1 MKKPIL
7 LMLIMMLVV
16 GSSALAVV
24 TLPEDDL
31 SPAGFRGQAGTTLQA
46 WYFDNEASPVDA
58 DPSENPYGTPTA
70 EVSVIGS
77 GAWLADY
84 MGEQGVFRVDRSEGS
99 DMILEVPN
107 VPEPNPVKHLWL
119 QLVYY
124 AEEGMLP
131 NIYVVP
137 GYGDDAD
144 WNAYERLELV
154 ESQTLDSGYTHAT
167 FQLSIEPNP
176 EWEYIFIRPRD
187 CEVYVDSV
195 ILETQCIPE
204 PMTMLLL
211 GAGSMLLRLRRKQ

>member
-24 TLPEDDL
+24 TIPEDDL
-31 SPAGFRGQAGTTLQA
+31 SPADFRGQAGTTLQV

-58 DPSENPYGTPTA
+58 EPSDNPYGTPTA
-70 EVSVIGS
+70 QIEGIGS
-77 GAWLADY
+77 GAWLASY
-84 MGEQGVFRVDRSEGS
+84 MGEQGVFRISRTDES
-99 DMILEVPN
+99 DMKLTVPN
-107 VPEPNPVKHLWL
+107 VPEPNPVKHIWL

-124 AEEGMLP
+124 SQEGYQT
-131 NIYVVP
+131 NIFVIPEGDFDISPVP
-137 GYGDDAD
+137 
-144 WNAYERLELV
+144 RMELV
-154 ESQTLDSGYTHAT
+154 ESTTLDSGYTHAT
-167 FQLSIEPNP
+167 FELSIEPNP
-176 EWEYIFIRPRD
+176 EWEYIYIRPRD
-187 CEVYVDSV
+187 CEVYVDSI